1 VNGQWLGIKH
11 MNPGLPQ
18 RDSNLIVNIDRVGKL
33 YQGAMFDWPIEPPHV
48 CSMVTLKVPVDL
60 NPFTLESQVC
70 VFAGA
75 NEPVPFVDGSQ
86 YFTKLTG
93 QPISLPRRVY
103 IEGDWCGDRM
113 RVSYTTDLGTGG
125 HALVERMGAN
135 PKSKFVARKMKWEEL
150 KNVFGDAP
158 YRTYAYRGHS
168 NAEWPLRSLYHRE
181 GRADLYRYN
190 VEDMQLMYNRLS
202 GSLPQAMNMRDND
215 SRGGFL
221 HLLQHHGY
229 PTPLLDWS
237 YSPYVA
243 AFFAFRH
250 VRAPRNG
257 GEERFV
263 RIFKFDVETYM
274 TTVEPINLLAT
285 PRSNLTFLEFPT
297 QNNPRAVPQHA
308 LSGLTSVDDIE
319 RYIKIQEGF
328 FKKTFLEAFDI
339 PVSEASKA
347 LSDLRS
353 MGITVGSLFPGV
365 DGACEEMR
373 GIRFP

>member
-11 MNPGLPQ
+11 MDPGLPQ
-18 RDSNLIVNIDRVGKL
+18 RDSNLVINIDKVGGF
-33 YQGAMFDWPIEPPHV
+33 YQGAMFDWPFDPPHI
-48 CSMVTLKVPVDL
+48 CAMVALKVPVNL
-60 NPFTLESQVC
+60 NPFTLESRVYAY
-70 VFAGA
+70 AGP
-75 NEPVPFVDGSQ
+75 NEPAPFVDGSE
-86 YFTKLTG
+86 YFTKLTS
-93 QPISLPRRVY
+93 QPIALPRRVY
-103 IEGDWCGDRM
+103 IEGDWRDDRM
-113 RVSYTTDLGTGG
+113 RMSYTTDLGTGG
-125 HALVERMGAN
+125 HAIVERMGG
-135 PKSKFVARKMKWEEL
+135 KSKSKLVAPILKWEDL
-150 KNVFGDAP
+150 KDIFGLAP
-158 YRTYAYRGHS
+158 YRTCAYRGHS

-190 VEDMQLMYNRLS
+190 IEDMQLMYNRLS

-243 AFFAFRH
+243 AYFAFRH
-250 VRAPRNG
+250 HHSPRTG
-257 GEERFV
+257 DQDRCV

-297 QNNPRAVPQHA
+297 QNNPRAIPQHA

-319 RYIKIQEGF
+319 RYIQLQEGK

-339 PVSEASKA
+339 PVSEAPKA
-347 LSDLRS
+347 LADLRA
-353 MGITVGSLFPGV
+353 MGITVGSLFPGI